1 MPDSFFINKIEYIL
15 SPWLKDNETY
25 QLGNVVLVST
35 ATFVSLYWAATIKR
49 KPVLGTL
56 PR

>member
-15 SPWLKDNETY
+15 SHFLKDNEKY
-25 QLGNVVLVST
+25 QLGDVVLVS
-35 ATFVSLYWAATIKR
+35 AAAFASLYVAATMKR